1 MGVAVTLSENAPNAV
16 SSDEIDLFAY
26 LEILWCHRRF
36 LTLLVFSAVAV
47 AAVLSW
53 WVIPPTYEAVSLV
66 QVGQNEPVNSPQA
79 QRGALLGSPEAYRSI
94 LLSAPVL
101 TQASRAAG
109 IEFQKLEDSV
119 RAELVPNTNVVKLA
133 VQAGSPEQA
142 RAIGAAWYE
151 AFRAALQKAWE
162 PQLERQLSV
171 QRARLDGMRQTLDGL
186 FQERGEARDLSG
198 LIRQI
203 LVAGDVVAAAGEL
216 NRLEQMKEQVARGEL
231 DDAVVVAPFHAE
243 AEPVK
248 PRKVLNV
255 AIAGLLA
262 VMTGVFGVLSWEA
275 WHARIEA
282 GAAAG

>member
-1 MGVAVTLSENAPNAV
+1 MSENAPNAV

-36 LTLLVFSAVAV
+36 LALLVFSAVAV

-66 QVGQNEPVNSPQA
+66 QVGQNEPVNSPEA
-79 QRGALLGSPEAYRSI
+79 QRSALLGSPEAYRSI

-151 AFRAALQKAWE
+151 AFRAALQEMWVTH
-162 PQLERQLSV
+162 LERQLSV
-171 QRARLDGMRQTLDGL
+171 QRARLEGMRQTLDAL
-186 FQERGEARDLSG
+186 LQAKGEAGGLSG
-198 LIRQI
+198 FSRQI

-216 NRLEQMKEQVARGEL
+216 NRLEQMKEQIARGEL

-243 AEPVK
+243 EEPVK
-248 PRKVLNV
+248 PRKALNL
-255 AIAGLLA
+255 AIAGFLA
-262 VMTGVFGVLSWEA
+262 LMVGIFGTFAAEGWRTYRSL
-275 WHARIEA
+275 A
-282 GAAAG
+282 G